1 MRISSS
7 NNVVRQPNQ
16 KAELIMSNN
25 KPSNSSTDSQAALK
39 QQAAEAALAYIE
51 PNTIVGVGTGSTV
64 NFFIDA
70 LATMKH
76 NIQGAVSSSEAST
89 ARLKQHGIEVF
100 ELNNVADL
108 PVYVD
113 GADEVDHHL
122 RMVKGG
128 GGALTREKIIA
139 AVADSFVCIAD
150 ESKWVGRLGTFPIP
164 VEVIPMAR
172 SYVAREIV
180 KLGGDPVWRQGF
192 TTDNGNVILDIHNFD
207 ILDPVQLEQQLNSI
221 VGVVTNGLFA
231 KRGANVVLL
240 AGADG
245 VVKHTG

>member
-1 MRISSS
+1 M
-7 NNVVRQPNQ
+7 
-16 KAELIMSNN
+16 
-25 KPSNSSTDSQAALK
+25 TTSQDLLK
-39 QQAAEAALAYIE
+39 KQAAEAALKYVE

-70 LATMKH
+70 LATMK
-76 NIQGAVSSSEAST
+76 NDIEGAVSSSEEST
-89 ARLKQHGIEVF
+89 KRLKAHGIEVI
-100 ELNNVADL
+100 ELNNVGNL
-108 PVYVD
+108 PVYID
-113 GADEVDHHL
+113 GADEIDEHL

-139 AVADSFVCIAD
+139 AVADKFICIAD
-150 ESKWVGRLGTFPIP
+150 ESKVVGRLGNFPVP

-231 KRGANVVLL
+231 KRGANVAIIASP
-240 AGADG
+240 AGL
-245 VVKHTG
+245 KFME